1 MSKLW
6 HAGRAHAG
14 RAKTRAKKGKWE
26 VEVEGDRTSHCKFHQ
41 KSNEPSQ
48 YKHVKQDLLGVTVSQ
63 SSNSLYNSGNELCRP
78 LARQSSP
85 LDRSITPPD

>member
-1 MSKLW
+1 MP
-6 HAGRAHAG
+6 R
-14 RAKTRAKKGKWE
+14 RENGKWRWKRI
-26 VEVEGDRTSHCKFHQ
+26 GHHIALWK

-78 LARQSSP
+78 LVVVSLVRLIVQ
-85 LDRSITPPD
+85 